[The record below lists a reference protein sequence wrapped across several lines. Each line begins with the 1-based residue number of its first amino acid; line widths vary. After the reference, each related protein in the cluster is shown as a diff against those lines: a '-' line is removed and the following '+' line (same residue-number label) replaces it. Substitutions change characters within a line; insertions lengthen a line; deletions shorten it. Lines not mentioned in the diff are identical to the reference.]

1 MLEEVANALL
11 TGCRRGRQDGEATD
25 AAHALFRI
33 LPVQIM
39 DDQQEL
45 DHAWELSRRYDEHPV
60 YDLLRAAKMDGIVSP
75 DEWH

>member
-25 AAHALFRI
+25 AAHALLRT
-33 LPVQIM
+33 LPVQII

-45 DHAWELSRRYDEHPV
+45 DRAWELPPT
-60 YDLLRAAKMDGIVSP
+60 L
-75 DEWH
+75 